1 MNHQSEKS
9 GMDVENPLE
18 LQMLFGDKIFLDERD
33 SLIPQLPVESAQTS
47 ESKPAENPDFPIL
60 FFLDLESTPT
70 ERFGDIR
77 TLLGKMLLVTQF
89 DGKVPTMDLAEVI
102 DLKGLSELQ
111 FLSKVNTCR
120 KAIIFSD
127 QWPFQ
132 QNVASNMNVFPL
144 GENRIFYAPS
154 VSSIM
159 VDIELKRAFA
169 AALKNYFQEV

>member
-1 MNHQSEKS
+1 
-9 GMDVENPLE
+9 MDVENPLE

-33 SLIPQLPVESAQTS
+33 SLIPQLPLESVQTS

-102 DLKGLSELQ
+102 DLKGLSEQQ

-159 VDIELKRAFA
+159 ADIELKRAFA